1 MPPPLLAI
9 LLYFSLSLPSV
20 STATPPLTGLDHLRV
35 ELDGSEIL
43 VRLAAHENDTFFGH
57 HSAVAFCNG
66 ATENRAARRA
76 CHASVSGAVRSM
88 ADHYARGRGEG
99 AGGPGGAGGLGG
111 SGVDARAAAGTA
123 AGVAAGVAAGTVAD
137 RHAWRSA
144 WSMPDQGR
152 VWFHDILPME
162 QALIASALE
171 SAGLR
176 AITADELV
184 YDARVGVHVPR
195 DGWDLLWSRHSAFDH
210 DKDLKVLVLAQST
223 KQVLNKPGRHL
234 VHVLAGLCGVGCAV
248 GCTRVS

>member
-9 LLYFSLSLPSV
+9 LAILLCFSLFSSPSV

-43 VRLAAHENDTFFGH
+43 VRLAAHENDTFWGH
-57 HSAVAFCNG
+57 QSAVAFCNG
-66 ATENRAARRA
+66 ATENRAARRT

-88 ADHYARGRGEG
+88 ADHYGRGRGEG
-99 AGGPGGAGGLGG
+99 AGGLRGAGGLGG
-111 SGVDARAAAGTA
+111 SGVDARAAAGA
-123 AGVAAGVAAGTVAD
+123 AAGTVAD
-137 RHAWRSA
+137 RRAWRSA
-144 WSMPDQGR
+144 WSMPDRGR

-210 DKDLKVLVLAQST
+210 DKDLKVRVLILVLVS
-223 KQVLNKPGRHL
+223 LGRHL
-234 VHVLAGLCGVGCAV
+234 VHVLAGLCDVGCAVGCAV
-248 GCTRVS
+248 GCTRVT

>member
-9 LLYFSLSLPSV
+9 LAILLCFSLFSSPSV

-43 VRLAAHENDTFFGH
+43 VRLAAHENDTFWGH
-57 HSAVAFCNG
+57 QSAVAFCNG
-66 ATENRAARRA
+66 ATENRAARRT

-88 ADHYARGRGEG
+88 ADHHGRGRGRG
-99 AGGPGGAGGLGG
+99 
-111 SGVDARAAAGTA
+111 R
-123 AGVAAGVAAGTVAD
+123 AD
-137 RHAWRSA
+137 RRAWRSA
-144 WSMPDQGR
+144 WSMPDRGR

-210 DKDLKVLVLAQST
+210 DKDLKVRVLILNLVLVS
-223 KQVLNKPGRHL
+223 LGRL
-234 VHVLAGLCGVGCAV
+234 
-248 GCTRVS
+248 